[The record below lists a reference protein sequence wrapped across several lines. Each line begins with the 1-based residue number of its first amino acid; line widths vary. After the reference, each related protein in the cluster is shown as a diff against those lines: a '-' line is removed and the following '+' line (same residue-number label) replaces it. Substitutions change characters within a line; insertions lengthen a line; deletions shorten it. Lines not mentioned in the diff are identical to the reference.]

1 MQNLKREM
9 LQKLI
14 HLFVVK
20 SYKKRIHCQIAVRE
34 IFDLMFLLLNVLEL
48 KDWLGIFA
56 VMLVEVHLLD
66 CVC

>member
-1 MQNLKREM
+1 MRDASETNAF
-9 LQKLI
+9 
-14 HLFVVK
+14 FVVK
-20 SYKKRIHCQIAVRE
+20 SSKKRTDCVIVVRQ

-56 VMLVEVHLLD
+56 VMLVAVHSLD

>member
-1 MQNLKREM
+1 MRDASETNAFL
-9 LQKLI
+9 
-14 HLFVVK
+14 VVK
-20 SYKKRIHCQIAVRE
+20 SSKKRTDCVIAVRQ

-56 VMLVEVHLLD
+56 VMLVAVHSLD